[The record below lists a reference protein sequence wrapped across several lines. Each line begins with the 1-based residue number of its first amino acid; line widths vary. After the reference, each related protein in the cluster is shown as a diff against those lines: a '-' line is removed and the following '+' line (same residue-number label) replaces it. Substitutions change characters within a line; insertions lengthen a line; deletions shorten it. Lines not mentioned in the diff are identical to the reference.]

1 MKTQEE
7 VTWRRFTVHE
17 YHRMAEVGILHEDD
31 QVELIEGDIVE
42 TKPIGNRNAMCAIR
56 LNRLLVSL
64 LGDETFVSPQN
75 PVRLSE
81 HLGPQPDLAVIRNRD
96 YRESLPRPEDTLFLI
111 GASGPTL
118 SCESKRE
125 AAALRLDAVG
135 EMLESKALPDGR
147 NKSRSRLGLPDF
159 GTPVR

>member
-7 VTWRRFTVHE
+7 VTWRRFTVHK

-31 QVELIEGDIVE
+31 QVELIEGNIVE
-42 TKPIGNRNAMCAIR
+42 RKPIGNRNAMCAIR

-96 YRESLPRPEDTLFLI
+96 Y
-111 GASGPTL
+111 G
-118 SCESKRE
+118 
-125 AAALRLDAVG
+125 
-135 EMLESKALPDGR
+135 
-147 NKSRSRLGLPDF
+147 
-159 GTPVR
+159 

>member
-31 QVELIEGDIVE
+31 QVELIEGNIVE
-42 TKPIGNRNAMCAIR
+42 RKPIGNRNAMCAIR

-96 YRESLPRPEDTLFLI
+96 Y
-111 GASGPTL
+111 G
-118 SCESKRE
+118 
-125 AAALRLDAVG
+125 
-135 EMLESKALPDGR
+135 
-147 NKSRSRLGLPDF
+147 
-159 GTPVR
+159 